1 MCVCNVYMK
10 LCMLVL
16 SYRGVVRPE
25 VFVYDI

>member
-1 MCVCNVYMK
+1 VCVMCICK